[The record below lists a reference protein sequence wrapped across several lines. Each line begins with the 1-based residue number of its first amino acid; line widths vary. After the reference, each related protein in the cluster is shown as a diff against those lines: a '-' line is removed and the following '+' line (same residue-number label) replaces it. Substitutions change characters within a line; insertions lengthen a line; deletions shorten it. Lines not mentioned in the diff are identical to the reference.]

1 MYTPAATAM
10 TTMLATTA
18 TATNYHWSLAT
29 LAFGIYLMIVGLML
43 LMLWVIRTDDIN
55 TPAPGDNSRK
65 TQIIIRVAAMVI
77 GLLII
82 IASFT
87 ALPPSTP

>member
-1 MYTPAATAM
+1 M

-29 LAFGIYLMIVGLML
+29 LAFRFYLMIVGLML
-43 LMLWVIRTDDIN
+43 LMLWVIRADDTN
-55 TPAPGDNSRK
+55 TPAPEDNSRK
-65 TQIIIRVAAMVI
+65 TKIIIRVAAMVI
-77 GLLII
+77 GLLIV

-87 ALPPSTP
+87 ALPPSTF